1 MNGNRSNS
9 YAQMRTGS
17 MSGPNFD
24 DFKQNSGSAGIPQA
38 HQMTGFQKE
47 TQQSGSFVFKTGEL
61 APGKIQSYSKS
72 TRGSVYGAGDSSTA
86 NPSNPG
92 GN

>member
-1 MNGNRSNS
+1 
-9 YAQMRTGS
+9 
-17 MSGPNFD
+17 
-24 DFKQNSGSAGIPQA
+24 
-38 HQMTGFQKE
+38 MTGFQKE

-86 NPSNPG
+86 NPANPG